1 VSKNKGTDFEMIA
14 KTSFGFEDILSAEL
28 EELGAKKIRKVT
40 RAVIFEGDERMMY
53 LANLWCRTALRILK
67 PIGSFP
73 CASEQEL
80 YDGIRTIEWNKYL
93 EADETLAVDSVVTKS
108 NLTHSLYVSQKA
120 KDGIVD
126 QFRNRA
132 GQRPNVELSR
142 PKLRIHIHLNQDV
155 ASVSLDSS
163 GESLHKRGYRQQ
175 QGDAPLNEALAAG
188 MILLSG
194 WDKKSPFL
202 DLMCG
207 SGTIPI
213 EAALMAR
220 NIAPGIF
227 RREFGFERW
236 NDFDQDLWDE
246 IIAEAKSNQ
255 LPSLDFRISGVDRS
269 FEVID
274 FAKENIRYAG
284 LDKDIDL
291 YSMAFEDYNPEVVPS
306 MIVTNPPYGGRIT
319 DDDLFLLYKN
329 LGDAFKKKYP
339 GCTAWVLTAN
349 KEASHKIGLH
359 PTRKIPLF
367 NGAMECRFLRYI
379 MYSGSKKTG
388 ITTEQVKEN

>member
-1 VSKNKGTDFEMIA
+1 MSKKYTDSFELIA
-14 KTSFGFEDILSAEL
+14 KTSFGFEDILS
-28 EELGAKKIRKVT
+28 EELNQLGARNIRKAT
-40 RAVIFEGDERMMY
+40 RAVLFEGDQQIMY
-53 LANLWCRTALRILK
+53 KANLWCRTALRILK

-73 CASEQEL
+73 CGSEQEL
-80 YDGIRTIEWNKYL
+80 YDGIRTIQWNNYL

-108 NLTHSLYVSQKA
+108 KLTHSLYVSQKA

-175 QGDAPLNEALAAG
+175 QGDAPLNETLAAG

-194 WDKKSPFL
+194 WDKRSGFL

-207 SGTIPI
+207 SATIPI
-213 EAALMAR
+213 EAAMMAR

-227 RREFGFERW
+227 RTEFGFERW
-236 NDFDQDLWDE
+236 NDFDQDLWDGL
-246 IIAEAKSNQ
+246 IADAKSNQ
-255 LPSLDFRISGVDRS
+255 LSSLDFRISGVEKS
-269 FEVID
+269 FQVVG
-274 FAKENIRYAG
+274 FAKENIRFAG
-284 LDKDIDL
+284 LEKDIDL
-291 YSMAFEDYNPEVVPS
+291 YAIPFEDYNPEVVPS

-329 LGDAFKKKYP
+329 LGDTFKKKYP
-339 GCTAWVLTAN
+339 GSTAWVLTAN

-359 PTRKIPLF
+359 PTRRIPLY
-367 NGAMECRFLRYI
+367 NGAIECRFLRYV

-388 ITTEQVKEN
+388 IQTEQAKEN

>member
-1 VSKNKGTDFEMIA
+1 MSKSNNLNFELIA
-14 KTSFGFEDILSAEL
+14 KTSFGFEDILSDEL
-28 EELGAKKIRKVT
+28 AQLGAKHIRKAT
-40 RAVIFEGDERMMY
+40 RAVLFEGDQRMMY
-53 LANLWCRTALRILK
+53 RANLWCRTALRILK

-73 CASEQEL
+73 CGSEQEL

-108 NLTHSLYVSQKA
+108 KLTHSLYVSQKA

-202 DLMCG
+202 DLRCG
-207 SGTIPI
+207 SGTLLI
-213 EAALMAR
+213 EAGLMAR

-236 NDFDQDLWDE
+236 NDFDQDVWDE
-246 IIAEAKSNQ
+246 IIAEAKAGQSEKLN
-255 LPSLDFRISGVDRS
+255 FRISGVERS
-269 FEVID
+269 FQVIE
-274 FAKENIRYAG
+274 FAKENIRFAG
-284 LDKDIDL
+284 LEKDIDL
-291 YSMAFEDYNPEVVPS
+291 YAMPFEDFHPEIVPS

-329 LGDAFKKKYP
+329 LGDTFKKRYP

-367 NGAMECRFLRYI
+367 NGAIECRFLRYV

-388 ITTEQVKEN
+388 FQTEHIKEN

>member
-1 VSKNKGTDFEMIA
+1 
-14 KTSFGFEDILSAEL
+14 
-28 EELGAKKIRKVT
+28 
-40 RAVIFEGDERMMY
+40 
-53 LANLWCRTALRILK
+53 
-67 PIGSFP
+67 
-73 CASEQEL
+73 
-80 YDGIRTIEWNKYL
+80 
-93 EADETLAVDSVVTKS
+93 
-108 NLTHSLYVSQKA
+108 
-120 KDGIVD
+120 
-126 QFRNRA
+126 
-132 GQRPNVELSR
+132 
-142 PKLRIHIHLNQDV
+142 
-155 ASVSLDSS
+155 
-163 GESLHKRGYRQQ
+163 
-175 QGDAPLNEALAAG
+175 
-188 MILLSG
+188 
-194 WDKKSPFL
+194 
-202 DLMCG
+202 
-207 SGTIPI
+207 
-213 EAALMAR
+213 
-220 NIAPGIF
+220 
-227 RREFGFERW
+227 
-236 NDFDQDLWDE
+236 
-246 IIAEAKSNQ
+246 